1 MNLVFDTETTG
12 LFKKGVSYKKIN
24 EFNESRLLSIC
35 WLLTKGDNIIEQSY
49 FIIKPNNFKI
59 SNESTLIHGITKEY
73 AEENGTDIN
82 IVLEAFY
89 SSIKR
94 CTNIVAHNISFD
106 ETIVKSELFRCG
118 SIHVIE
124 EFDKKH
130 KICTMLK
137 GRLFMN
143 IRKYPKLSEL
153 YKFLYKEE
161 LTNAH
166 CALDDTKNCFKC
178 YIKLFP
184 SDPNVFYFGDKEIK
198 LSEEQQKIVFE
209 QPDKHMLILAGAG
222 SGKSSTLITRI
233 KYLLDNGIPESSIVL
248 TTFTRNAAADMR
260 DKLYDIMGY
269 KTDIV
274 VGTIDSIAKYYVENN
289 RLDDKNIEL
298 KIEEYTPEFLQLL
311 KKKPLIL
318 KNFKYLFVDEVQDI
332 NRDQFN
338 IMMEFYKAGV
348 FIIGI
353 GDDSQ
358 NIYEFRGSDIQYILN
373 FKKYFKDSKI
383 YTLVNNFRST
393 KEIVDFANASIK
405 NNINKI
411 EKSMIAA
418 NQKLLGSFNKPIV
431 CEFNTQF
438 DQNNFILKKINELN
452 IVSDSICIMSMT
464 NNPLITMSRLLSSNN
479 IDNYYSNSD
488 DDSKTLKH
496 TGCVSLNTIHKSK
509 GLQWKYV
516 FLINM
521 NDDQNKNIYY
531 FNKDDYEKCKKQL
544 EEKRRLFY
552 VAITRA
558 ETDLFILSCPN
569 DEKSTKNN
577 TEITRFIKEIPS
589 NLYNIL

>member
-1 MNLVFDTETTG
+1 M
-12 LFKKGVSYKKIN
+12 N

-49 FIIKPNNFKI
+49 FIIKPKNFEI

-73 AEENGTDIN
+73 AEDNGTDIN
-82 IVLEAFY
+82 IVLDAFY

-106 ETIVKSELFRCG
+106 ETIVKSELFRNG
-118 SIHVIE
+118 NIHVIE

-143 IRKYPKLSEL
+143 ARKYPKLSEL
-153 YKFLYKEE
+153 YKFLYKED

-198 LSEEQQKIVFE
+198 LSEEQQRIVFE

-233 KYLLDNGIPESSIVL
+233 KYLLDNGVLESSIVL

-289 RLDDKNIEL
+289 RVDNNIEL

-383 YTLVNNFRST
+383 YTLVNNFRSS
-393 KEIVDFANASIK
+393 KEIVEFANASIK

-411 EKSMIAA
+411 EKNMIAA
-418 NQKLLGSFNKPIV
+418 NSKILSLSNNKPVI

-569 DEKSTKNN
+569 EDKSTKNN